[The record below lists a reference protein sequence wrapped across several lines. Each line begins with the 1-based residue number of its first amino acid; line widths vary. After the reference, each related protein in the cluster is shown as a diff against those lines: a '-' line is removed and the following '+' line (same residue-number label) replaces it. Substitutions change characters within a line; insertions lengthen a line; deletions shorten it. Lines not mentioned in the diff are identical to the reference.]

1 MAHLGE
7 TAFELVGE
15 GFQYIGTELGPGFVE
30 RHQSSAFAHAASARQ
45 VLMERYTCQSVVDG
59 FQFRIVHVVIA
70 IECRSEPI
78 GGVGAVFVQ
87 MIVVCSLAS
96 VRSLRKIGG
105 VLCLSGHWCAR
116 LRPFD
121 AFDAFDSLR
130 AGKLRTGGRDD

>member
-1 MAHLGE
+1 
-7 TAFELVGE
+7 
-15 GFQYIGTELGPGFVE
+15 
-30 RHQSSAFAHAASARQ
+30 
-45 VLMERYTCQSVVDG
+45 MERYTCQSVVDG

-116 LRPFD
+116 LRL
-121 AFDAFDSLR
+121 FDAFDSLR

>member
-1 MAHLGE
+1 MTGFIGVRHSCRPTECQKLPKGRTPTCPLKNLIPLVEVAHLGE

-70 IECRSEPI
+70 IECRSEPMFLVERVLY
-78 GGVGAVFVQ
+78 VG
-87 MIVVCSLAS
+87 
-96 VRSLRKIGG
+96 R
-105 VLCLSGHWCAR
+105 
-116 LRPFD
+116 
-121 AFDAFDSLR
+121 
-130 AGKLRTGGRDD
+130 